1 METTLLDQIL
11 AEKREERERERREML
26 EKALK
31 LVERLSGRYGFRQ
44 AVLFGSVLKE
54 GRFCEDSDV
63 DIAVEALPGEH
74 FFALAAELSRT
85 LGREVDLVE
94 LETCRF
100 SGKIRKEGLRWIR
113 EH

>member
-11 AEKREERERERREML
+11 AERRRERERERREML
-26 EKALK
+26 GKALK
-31 LVERLSGRYGFRQ
+31 LVERLSGQYGFRQ
-44 AVLFGSVLKE
+44 AVLFGSLLRE
-54 GRFCEDSDV
+54 GRFHEDSDV
-63 DIAVEALPGEH
+63 NIAVEALPGEH

-94 LETCRF
+94 PETCRF
-100 SGKIRKEGLRWIR
+100 SGKIRREGLRWIR